1 LIKHYLGEETTDGLR
16 RNRQVKEVLRTVQKI
31 AGEVS
36 DLNIDTMRE
45 ILALREGEGKKG
57 NGKAKVKGK
66 EKIKDEAVLTVG
78 EVVDFMKIASCN

>member
-1 LIKHYLGEETTDGLR
+1 MIKHYLGEETADGLR

-36 DLNIDTMRE
+36 DLNMDTMRE
-45 ILALREGEGKKG
+45 ILALREGESKKG
-57 NGKAKVKGK
+57 NGKANGKGK